1 MLPPFI
7 EGLAATHVYLGSWI
21 IMAGMIT
28 LHTASSPAWLS
39 AVLADFD
46 AFLLDHAAAERK
58 ASAVALSLITH
69 YPDRGEL
76 VAAMMDLAREELEHF
91 YQVYRRVEERG
102 LILGPDGKDPYV
114 RALRA
119 ELRSGR
125 DDYFLDR
132 LLVSGIVEAR
142 GCERFG
148 MIARALTDPSLR
160 RFYGEIAAS
169 EARHDALFV
178 GLARTY
184 FSRVDVEARLDALL
198 DAEAKILD
206 GLAIRPALH

>member
-1 MLPPFI
+1 MP
-7 EGLAATHVYLGSWI
+7 
-21 IMAGMIT
+21 GMIT
-28 LHTASSPAWLS
+28 LQAASSPAWLS

-58 ASAVALSLITH
+58 ASAVALSLISH
-69 YPDRGEL
+69 YPDRREL

-91 YQVYRRVEERG
+91 YQVYLRVEERG

-114 RALRA
+114 RAMRA
-119 ELRSGR
+119 EIRGGR

-148 MIARALTDPSLR
+148 LIAEALADPSLR
-160 RFYGEIAAS
+160 SFYREIAAS

-178 GLARTY
+178 ELARAY
-184 FSRVDVEARLDALL
+184 FSPVSVDARLDALAN
-198 DAEAKILD
+198 AEAKIIE
-206 GLAIRPALH
+206 GLVIRPALH

>member
-1 MLPPFI
+1 M
-7 EGLAATHVYLGSWI
+7 GAWT
-21 IMAGMIT
+21 IMPGMIA
-28 LHTASSPAWLS
+28 LQAASSPAWLS

-69 YPDRGEL
+69 YPDRREL

-114 RALRA
+114 GAMRA
-119 ELRSGR
+119 EIRGGR
-125 DDYFLDR
+125 DEYFLDR
-132 LLVSGIVEAR
+132 LLVSRIVEAR

-148 MIARALTDPSLR
+148 MIAQALTDPSLR
-160 RFYGEIAAS
+160 SFYCEIAAS
-169 EARHDALFV
+169 EARHDTLFV
-178 GLARTY
+178 ELARTY
-184 FSRVDVEARLDALL
+184 FSRVSVVARLDALV
-198 DAEAKILD
+198 DAEVKIIE

>member
-1 MLPPFI
+1 MP
-7 EGLAATHVYLGSWI
+7 
-21 IMAGMIT
+21 GMIA
-28 LHTASSPAWLS
+28 LQAASSPAWLS

-69 YPDRGEL
+69 YPDRREL

-114 RALRA
+114 GAMRA
-119 ELRSGR
+119 EIRGGR
-125 DDYFLDR
+125 DEYFLDR

-148 MIARALTDPSLR
+148 MIAQALTDPSLR
-160 RFYGEIAAS
+160 SFYCEIAAS

-178 GLARTY
+178 ELARTY
-184 FSRVDVEARLDALL
+184 FSRVSVVARLDALV
-198 DAEAKILD
+198 DAEVKIIE

>member
-1 MLPPFI
+1 
-7 EGLAATHVYLGSWI
+7 
-21 IMAGMIT
+21 MIT
-28 LHTASSPAWLS
+28 LQATSSPAWLS

-58 ASAVALSLITH
+58 ASAVALSLIAH
-69 YPDRGEL
+69 YPDRKEL

-91 YQVYRRVEERG
+91 YQVYRRVEKRG
-102 LILGPDGKDPYV
+102 LVLGADGKDPYV
-114 RALRA
+114 GAMRA
-119 ELRSGR
+119 EIRGGR

-148 MIARALTDPSLR
+148 MIAQALSDPSLR
-160 RFYGEIAAS
+160 SFYCEIAAS

-178 GLARTY
+178 ELASTY
-184 FSRVDVEARLDALL
+184 FSRVAVAARLGALV
-198 DAEAKILD
+198 DAEAKIIE

>member
-1 MLPPFI
+1 
-7 EGLAATHVYLGSWI
+7 
-21 IMAGMIT
+21 MAGMIA
-28 LHTASSPAWLS
+28 LQAASAPAWLS

-58 ASAVALSLITH
+58 ASAVALSLISH
-69 YPDRGEL
+69 YPDRKEL

-91 YQVYRRVEERG
+91 YQVYRRIEARG
-102 LILGPDGKDPYV
+102 LVLAADGKDPYV
-114 RALRA
+114 RAMRA
-119 ELRSGR
+119 EIRSGR

-148 MIARALTDPSLR
+148 RIAEALTDPSLQS
-160 RFYGEIAAS
+160 FYREIAAS

-178 GLARTY
+178 ELASTY
-184 FSRVDVEARLDALL
+184 FSRASVDTRLSELVAV
-198 DAEAKILD
+198 EAKILQH
-206 GLAIRPALH
+206 LAIRAALH

>member
-1 MLPPFI
+1 MP
-7 EGLAATHVYLGSWI
+7 
-21 IMAGMIT
+21 GMIALQAT
-28 LHTASSPAWLS
+28 SSPAWLS

-69 YPDRGEL
+69 YPDRREL

-114 RALRA
+114 GAMRA
-119 ELRSGR
+119 EIRGGR
-125 DDYFLDR
+125 DEYFLDR

-148 MIARALTDPSLR
+148 MIAQALTDPSLR
-160 RFYGEIAAS
+160 SLSVQPLSPRCESTLMVAA
-169 EARHDALFV
+169 
-178 GLARTY
+178 T
-184 FSRVDVEARLDALL
+184 
-198 DAEAKILD
+198 
-206 GLAIRPALH
+206 

>member
-1 MLPPFI
+1 
-7 EGLAATHVYLGSWI
+7 
-21 IMAGMIT
+21 MAGMIT
-28 LHTASSPAWLS
+28 LHAVSSPAWLS

-91 YQVYRRVEERG
+91 YQVYRRVEQRG

-114 RALRA
+114 RAMRA
-119 ELRSGR
+119 ELRGGR

-148 MIARALTDPSLR
+148 MIAGALTDPSLR
-160 RFYGEIAAS
+160 SFYCEIAAS

-178 GLARTY
+178 ELARTY
-184 FSRVDVEARLDALL
+184 FSRVSVEARLDALL
-198 DAEAKILD
+198 DAEAKIVE

>member
-1 MLPPFI
+1 MP
-7 EGLAATHVYLGSWI
+7 
-21 IMAGMIT
+21 GMIA
-28 LHTASSPAWLS
+28 LQAASSPAWLS

-69 YPDRGEL
+69 YPDRREL

-91 YQVYRRVEERG
+91 YQVYRRIEERG

-114 RALRA
+114 GAMRA
-119 ELRSGR
+119 EIRGGR
-125 DDYFLDR
+125 DEYFLDR

-148 MIARALTDPSLR
+148 MIAQALTDPSLR
-160 RFYGEIAAS
+160 SFYCEIAAS
-169 EARHDALFV
+169 EARHDTLFV
-178 GLARTY
+178 ELARTY
-184 FSRVDVEARLDALL
+184 FSRVSVVARLDALV
-198 DAEAKILD
+198 DAEVKIIE

>member
-1 MLPPFI
+1 MP
-7 EGLAATHVYLGSWI
+7 
-21 IMAGMIT
+21 GMIA
-28 LHTASSPAWLS
+28 LQAVSSPAWLS

-58 ASAVALSLITH
+58 ASAVSLSLITH
-69 YPDRGEL
+69 YPDRREL

-114 RALRA
+114 GAMRA
-119 ELRSGR
+119 EIRGGR
-125 DDYFLDR
+125 DEYFLDR

-148 MIARALTDPSLR
+148 MIAQALTDPSLR
-160 RFYGEIAAS
+160 SFYCEIAAS
-169 EARHDALFV
+169 EARHDTLFV
-178 GLARTY
+178 ELARTY
-184 FSRVDVEARLDALL
+184 FSRVSVVARLDALV
-198 DAEAKILD
+198 DAEVKIIE

>member
-1 MLPPFI
+1 M
-7 EGLAATHVYLGSWI
+7 EN
-21 IMAGMIT
+21 
-28 LHTASSPAWLS
+28 
-39 AVLADFD
+39 FD

-69 YPDRGEL
+69 YPDCKQL

-91 YQVYRRVEERG
+91 YQVYLRVEERG
-102 LILGPDGKDPYV
+102 LHLGPDTKDPYV

-119 ELRSGR
+119 EIRNGR

-132 LLVSGIVEAR
+132 LLVGGIVEAR

-148 MIARALTDPSLR
+148 MIAEALTDPALQS
-160 RFYGEIAAS
+160 FYREIAAS
-169 EARHDALFV
+169 EAKHDALFV
-178 GLARTY
+178 ELANEY
-184 FSRVDVEARLDALL
+184 FPRGSVDQRLEALL
-198 DAEAKILD
+198 AAEAKILR

>member
-1 MLPPFI
+1 MP
-7 EGLAATHVYLGSWI
+7 
-21 IMAGMIT
+21 GMIA
-28 LHTASSPAWLS
+28 LQAASSPAWLS

-69 YPDRGEL
+69 YPDRREL

-114 RALRA
+114 GAMRA
-119 ELRSGR
+119 EIRGGR
-125 DDYFLDR
+125 DEYFLDR

-148 MIARALTDPSLR
+148 MIAQALTDPSLR
-160 RFYGEIAAS
+160 SFYCEIAAS
-169 EARHDALFV
+169 EARHDTLFV
-178 GLARTY
+178 ELARTY
-184 FSRVDVEARLDALL
+184 FSRVSVVARLDALV
-198 DAEAKILD
+198 DAEVKIIE

>member
-1 MLPPFI
+1 M
-7 EGLAATHVYLGSWI
+7 GAWT
-21 IMAGMIT
+21 IMPGMIA
-28 LHTASSPAWLS
+28 LQAASSPAWLS

-69 YPDRGEL
+69 YPDRREL

-114 RALRA
+114 GAMRA
-119 ELRSGR
+119 EIRGGR
-125 DDYFLDR
+125 DEYFLDR

-148 MIARALTDPSLR
+148 MIAQALTDPSLR
-160 RFYGEIAAS
+160 SFYCEIAAS

-178 GLARTY
+178 ELARTY
-184 FSRVDVEARLDALL
+184 FSRVSVVARLDALV
-198 DAEAKILD
+198 DAEVKIIE

>member
-1 MLPPFI
+1 M
-7 EGLAATHVYLGSWI
+7 GAWT
-21 IMAGMIT
+21 IMPGMIA
-28 LHTASSPAWLS
+28 LQAASSPAWLS

-69 YPDRGEL
+69 YPDRREL

-114 RALRA
+114 GAMRA
-119 ELRSGR
+119 EIRGGR
-125 DDYFLDR
+125 DEYFLDR

-148 MIARALTDPSLR
+148 MIAQALTDPSLR
-160 RFYGEIAAS
+160 SFYCEIAAS
-169 EARHDALFV
+169 EARHDTLFV
-178 GLARTY
+178 ELARTY
-184 FSRVDVEARLDALL
+184 FSRVSVVARLDALV
-198 DAEAKILD
+198 DAEAKIIE

>member
-1 MLPPFI
+1 MI
-7 EGLAATHVYLGSWI
+7 ERA
-21 IMAGMIT
+21 
-28 LHTASSPAWLS
+28 
-39 AVLADFD
+39 
-46 AFLLDHAAAERK
+46 K
-58 ASAVALSLITH
+58 N
-69 YPDRGEL
+69 
-76 VAAMMDLAREELEHF
+76 
-91 YQVYRRVEERG
+91 VYRRVEERG

-119 ELRSGR
+119 ELRGGR

-148 MIARALTDPSLR
+148 MIARTLTDPSLR

-184 FSRVDVEARLDALL
+184 FSRVAVEARLDALL

-206 GLAIRPALH
+206 GLAIRPTLH

>member
-1 MLPPFI
+1 MP
-7 EGLAATHVYLGSWI
+7 
-21 IMAGMIT
+21 GMIA
-28 LHTASSPAWLS
+28 LQAASSPAWLS

-69 YPDRGEL
+69 YPDRREL

-114 RALRA
+114 GAMRA
-119 ELRSGR
+119 EIRGGR
-125 DDYFLDR
+125 DEYFLDR

-148 MIARALTDPSLR
+148 MIAQALTDPSLR
-160 RFYGEIAAS
+160 SFYCEIAAS
-169 EARHDALFV
+169 EARHDTLFV
-178 GLARTY
+178 DLARTY
-184 FSRVDVEARLDALL
+184 FSRVSVVARLDALV
-198 DAEAKILD
+198 DAEVKIIE

>member
-1 MLPPFI
+1 MP
-7 EGLAATHVYLGSWI
+7 
-21 IMAGMIT
+21 GMIA
-28 LHTASSPAWLS
+28 LQTASSPAWLS

-69 YPDRGEL
+69 YPDRREL

-114 RALRA
+114 GAMRA
-119 ELRSGR
+119 EIRGGR
-125 DDYFLDR
+125 DEYFLDR

-148 MIARALTDPSLR
+148 MIAQALTDPSLR
-160 RFYGEIAAS
+160 SFYCEIAAS
-169 EARHDALFV
+169 EARHDTLFV
-178 GLARTY
+178 ELARTY
-184 FSRVDVEARLDALL
+184 FSRVSVVARLDALV
-198 DAEAKILD
+198 DAEVKIIE

>member
-1 MLPPFI
+1 MP
-7 EGLAATHVYLGSWI
+7 
-21 IMAGMIT
+21 GMIA
-28 LHTASSPAWLS
+28 LQAASSPAWLS

-58 ASAVALSLITH
+58 ASAVALSLIPH
-69 YPDRGEL
+69 SPARRAL

-114 RALRA
+114 GAMRA
-119 ELRSGR
+119 EIRGGR
-125 DDYFLDR
+125 DEYFLDR

-148 MIARALTDPSLR
+148 MIAQALTDPSLR
-160 RFYGEIAAS
+160 SFYCEIAAS
-169 EARHDALFV
+169 EARHDTLFV
-178 GLARTY
+178 ELARTY
-184 FSRVDVEARLDALL
+184 FSRVSVVARLDALV
-198 DAEAKILD
+198 DAEVKIIE

>member
-1 MLPPFI
+1 M
-7 EGLAATHVYLGSWI
+7 GAWT
-21 IMAGMIT
+21 IMPGMIA
-28 LHTASSPAWLS
+28 LQAASSPAWLS

-69 YPDRGEL
+69 YPDRREL

-114 RALRA
+114 GAMRA
-119 ELRSGR
+119 EIRGGR
-125 DDYFLDR
+125 DEYFLDR

-148 MIARALTDPSLR
+148 MIAQALTDPSLR
-160 RFYGEIAAS
+160 SFYCEIAAS
-169 EARHDALFV
+169 EARHDTLFV
-178 GLARTY
+178 ELARTY
-184 FSRVDVEARLDALL
+184 FSRVSVVARLDALV
-198 DAEAKILD
+198 DAEVKIIE